1 MLNFFRVRRARTI
14 VEQIAPGLADNLK
27 LLPEIDR
34 AGTMAIANAMLM
46 ASAERW
52 GNGVVTNPYALPR
65 DTAMEIV
72 FSLAD
77 QQSRI
82 LHEVLV
88 PLESRSMDDVIYAQ
102 AMRQIRAL
110 EVVAVTVGVAI
121 EPQVKQ
127 YAVAAWKVM
136 WLARALGEDAA
147 KVLVQYSKHSK
158 SRPLPEIP
166 GKKIGFTELVELA
179 RALPPFLRKKKP
191 AVKRQVEP
199 RRLSKVSR

>member
-1 MLNFFRVRRARTI
+1 MLNFLRVRRARTI

-52 GNGVVTNPYALPR
+52 EDGVVTNPYALPR
-65 DTAMEIV
+65 NVAMEIV
-72 FSLAD
+72 FSLAE

-82 LHEVLV
+82 LHEVLI
-88 PLESRSMDDVIYAQ
+88 PLESRSMDDVLYAQ

-136 WLARALGEDAA
+136 WMARNLGEDAA
-147 KVLVQYSKHSK
+147 RVLVQYSKHSK

-166 GKKIGFTELVELA
+166 GKKIGFAELVELT

-191 AVKRQVEP
+191 AKRQVDP
-199 RRLSKVSR
+199 RRLSRVSR